1 MAFLLGV
8 DSISKTFGTRTLFSR
23 VSFSIEDRERVAL
36 IGPNG
41 AGKSTLVKIIA
52 GIETPDTGADQGTIR
67 GRKGLR
73 ACFVAQRDDFPEGAT
88 VRSCVMDALT
98 ESMNAGRLPQYHD
111 AHEIELAAEM
121 TLGRMELED
130 LDAPVQRL
138 SGGQRKRVALA
149 RALAHEPDLLL
160 LDEPTNHLD
169 VDGIR
174 WLEGILR
181 GGDFASLVITHD
193 RMFLETVATR
203 IVELSRAYPNGTF
216 SVAGGYSE
224 FLRRKSEFLEGQAR
238 QEQTLAN
245 QVREDIRWLSRGAQA
260 RRTKSKSR
268 IGASFARMDE
278 LAELRARNARPRA
291 AAIDFSATDRKTR
304 RLLMG
309 RGLSKSLGGR
319 TLFEDVDV
327 LLTPGQRLGL
337 LGPNGS
343 GKTTFIRLLTGE
355 IGPDPA
361 SPEAIAAAKRQEE
374 IGEVPPGTPLPG
386 QIARAEKLRTVVFS
400 QSRTEIDPSITLGE
414 ALSPH
419 ADSVD
424 YRGRMLHVN
433 TWASMFLFNPEQ
445 LKQPVRALS
454 GGELARIHIARLMLM
469 PADVL
474 ILDEPTNDLDLAS
487 LEVLEESL
495 EEFPGAIVLV
505 THDRAMLARLATR
518 VLALDGEGGA
528 RYFTDYDQWETFAG
542 DRRKAATREADE
554 PKGSSGA
561 PVAAGSGGSAGG
573 SGGAS
578 VPGAAAESALP
589 KKKLAY
595 KEQREL
601 DAMEATIHAAEA
613 EVARL
618 EVLTNDA
625 RHMADRGRADA
636 AWRDL
641 ASAQGEVARLYE
653 RWAELESRA

>member
-1 MAFLLGV
+1 VAFLLGV

-41 AGKSTLVKIIA
+41 AGKSTLLKIIA
-52 GIETPDTGADQGTIR
+52 GLETPDTGSDQGAIR

-73 ACFVAQRDDFPEGAT
+73 ACFVAQRDDFPHDAT
-88 VRSCVMDALT
+88 VRSAVIDALT
-98 ESMNAGRLPQYHD
+98 ESMNAGRLPQFHD

-121 TLGRMELED
+121 TLGRMELDD
-130 LDAPVQRL
+130 LDAPVSRL

-169 VDGIR
+169 VEGIR

-181 GGDFASLVITHD
+181 AGEFASLVITHD

-216 SVAGGYSE
+216 SIAGGYSE

-238 QEQTLAN
+238 QEQSLAN

-268 IGASFARMDE
+268 IDASFARMDE

-319 TLFEDVDV
+319 TLFDDVDV

-355 IGPDPA
+355 LEPDA
-361 SPEAIAAAKRQEE
+361 ATPEAIAAAKRQEE

-400 QSRTEIDPSITLGE
+400 QSRTEIDPAITLGE

-542 DRRKAATREADE
+542 DAKRATARDANDAKAAPAAPTNQNPA
-554 PKGSSGA
+554 SSNATTA
-561 PVAAGSGGSAGG
+561 PSELAQ
-573 SGGAS
+573 
-578 VPGAAAESALP
+578 P

-601 DAMEATIHAAEA
+601 ESMEQTIHAAEA
-613 EVARL
+613 QVTRL
-618 EVLTNDA
+618 EALTNDA
-625 RHMADRGRADA
+625 KHMADRAKADA

-641 ASAQGEVARLYE
+641 AAAQAEVSRLYE

>member
-1 MAFLLGV
+1 VAFLLGV
-8 DSISKTFGTRTLFSR
+8 DSISKTYGTRTLFSR

-41 AGKSTLVKIIA
+41 AGKSTLLRIIA
-52 GIETPDTGADQGTIR
+52 GMETADTGSAQGTIR
-67 GRKGLR
+67 ARKGVR
-73 ACFVAQRDDFPEGAT
+73 ACFVAQRDEFVEGAT
-88 VRSCVMDALT
+88 VRSAVVDALMA
-98 ESMNAGRLPQYHD
+98 SMNAGRLPQLHD
-111 AHEIELAAEM
+111 EHEVELAAEM
-121 TLGRMELED
+121 TLNRMELD
-130 LDAPVQRL
+130 DFDAPVEKL

-174 WLEGILR
+174 WIEGVLR
-181 GGDFASLVITHD
+181 GGSFASLVITHD

-203 IVELSRAYPNGTF
+203 IVELSRAYPDGTF
-216 SVAGGYSE
+216 SVSGGYSE
-224 FLRRKSEFLEGQAR
+224 FLRRKTEFLEGQAR
-238 QEQTLAN
+238 QERSLAN
-245 QVREDIRWLSRGAQA
+245 QVRDDVRWLSRGAQA

-268 IGASFARMDE
+268 IDASFARMDE
-278 LAELRARNARPRA
+278 LAELRMRNARPRA
-291 AAIDFSATDRKTR
+291 AAIDFNATDRKTR

-309 RGLSKSLGGR
+309 RALSKTLGGR
-319 TLFEDVDV
+319 TLFQDIDV

-343 GKTTFIRLLTGE
+343 GKTTFIKLLVGE
-355 IGPDPA
+355 MEPDVA
-361 SPEAIAAAKRQEE
+361 SPEAIAEAKRQEE
-374 IGEVPPGTPLPG
+374 IGEVPPGTPMPG
-386 QIARAEKLRTVVFS
+386 QIARADKLRIILFS
-400 QSRTEIDPSITLGE
+400 QSRTEIDPAITLHE

-424 YRGRMLHVN
+424 YRGRMIHVN
-433 TWASMFLFNPEQ
+433 TWANMFLFSPEQ

-518 VLALDGEGGA
+518 ILALDGEGSA
-528 RYFTDYDQWETFAG
+528 RYFTDYDQWETFVEQARKG
-542 DRRKAATREADE
+542 SKGTAEPAAAKPGFAPRTPEKAA
-554 PKGSSGA
+554 A
-561 PVAAGSGGSAGG
+561 PA
-573 SGGAS
+573 
-578 VPGAAAESALP
+578 PEP

-601 DAMEATIHAAEA
+601 EAMEKTIHTAEA
-613 EVARL
+613 AVVRL
-618 EVLTNDA
+618 EALTNDA
-625 RHMADRGRADA
+625 RHMADRAKADA
-636 AWRDL
+636 AWREL
-641 ASAQGEVARLYE
+641 AAAQAEVARLYT
-653 RWAELESRA
+653 RWAELEARA